1 MSHFDHRAEQDMIRA
16 NPAVTL
22 RTMLTTSSLLK
33 PLLIAVMMMLA
44 QQGTTNSMVSQ
55 WRSMTYM
62 YLLIQ
67 NQKLSYV
74 RGKILTYY
82 QVMNIYAQIFIV

>member
-1 MSHFDHRAEQDMIRA
+1 MKVSLIRHNVCTFSLTYDDHRAEQEMMRA

-44 QQGTTNSMVSQ
+44 QQGPYS
-55 WRSMTYM
+55 
-62 YLLIQ
+62 
-67 NQKLSYV
+67 
-74 RGKILTYY
+74 
-82 QVMNIYAQIFIV
+82 VMPS

>member
-1 MSHFDHRAEQDMIRA
+1 MFVHTTFLTYFDFDHRAEQDMIRA

-44 QQGTTNSMVSQ
+44 QQGRNSTMSCTV
-55 WRSMTYM
+55 
-62 YLLIQ
+62 YLQIH
-67 NQKLSYV
+67 KLSYV
-74 RGKILTYY
+74 RGKILT
-82 QVMNIYAQIFIV
+82 